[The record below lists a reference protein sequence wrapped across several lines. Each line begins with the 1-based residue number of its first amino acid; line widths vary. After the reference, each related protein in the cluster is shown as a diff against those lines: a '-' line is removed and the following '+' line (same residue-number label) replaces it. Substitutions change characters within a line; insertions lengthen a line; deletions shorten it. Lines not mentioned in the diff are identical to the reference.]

1 MKNLFARFQRKD
13 TESAAA
19 PTAPPESSK
28 EKAAPIEP
36 ARLQTAV
43 ARAVKPSWHAPGAVF
58 PQKGKGTP
66 VPAERALAAEMFT
79 LRLGDFLDRI
89 PPELLDAGTPDRTT
103 PMPFD
108 LAALSERIGR
118 GETTIRLAEVYRRM
132 PDIFRTDKAIDQDC
146 TIPFPWK
153 KVLAMI
159 QEAKAG
165 AAAESGV
172 TRAGVDALALKFK
185 ARKLRQ
191 PVKTA
196 PVPAVAGEAEKAGPA
211 SRAETAPWEQQEP
224 LRLAATAAGELSP
237 AHAEALAQVTAE
249 RDVAVARMAEFDTE
263 YESMIGRTGELT
275 SERDAAVAR
284 VAELTAERDAA
295 LALAKPSAE
304 GSDAAAA
311 RVAEL
316 MAERDAAVA
325 RAEKLFADSEAAVAL
340 AAELTTERDA
350 AKSAA
355 AALATERDAAKAE
368 AATISGERD
377 AAVARGSALAAER
390 EALAA
395 QLAAMTAERE
405 AARARAAEP
414 TDESKTAAARVA
426 EITAERDAAV
436 ARTAKLFADSEASV
450 ALATE
455 LTDERNAA
463 QAQLA
468 ALHGQL
474 DAATAR
480 AHELT
485 AERDAAAA
493 RAAELLQKSE
503 VRAQAPEPAPAAADE
518 GAAIVGFRN
527 TIAALI
533 HERDELRAENLQL
546 AGPRTKR
553 HQRLFSGK
561 NAPVPPAPV
570 ELLPDVYSALF
581 PRSVRMQRGA
591 AIVVL
596 GLLALG
602 IVCQTTPEAGIAPSA
617 PAVEPAAPAL
627 AQTDAEEPGLAL
639 EAAPS
644 EDAAP
649 ALSSETPAE
658 ETADAAQP
666 AGRKTVTSRRAR

>member
-1 MKNLFARFQRKD
+1 MKKLFARFQRKD
-13 TESAAA
+13 PESAAA
-19 PTAPPESSK
+19 PATLPASSK

-43 ARAVKPSWHAPGAVF
+43 ARAVKPSWHAPGAAF
-58 PQKGKGTP
+58 PQKGKSVA

-89 PPELLDAGTPDRTT
+89 PPELLDAGTPDRTI

-118 GETTIRLAEVYRRM
+118 GETTIRLTEVYRRL

-196 PVPAVAGEAEKAGPA
+196 PVPAVAGEGEKAGV
-211 SRAETAPWEQQEP
+211 ETPPWERQGSADAP
-224 LRLAATAAGELSP
+224 LRLVAGEPVAAGALSP
-237 AHAEALAQVTAE
+237 ADAEALAQVTAE
-249 RDVAVARMAEFDTE
+249 RDVAVARMAEFDAE

-275 SERDAAVAR
+275 SERDTAVAR

-295 LALAKPSAE
+295 LALAKPPAE
-304 GSDAAAA
+304 GSKA
-311 RVAEL
+311 AEL
-316 MAERDAAVA
+316 TAERDAAVA
-325 RAEKLFADSEAAVAL
+325 RAEKLFADGEAAMAL

-355 AALATERDAAKAE
+355 AALAAERDAAKAE
-368 AATISGERD
+368 AAAISGERD
-377 AAVARGSALAAER
+377 AAVARGSALATER
-390 EALAA
+390 DAVAA
-395 QLAAMTAERE
+395 QLAAITAGRE
-405 AARARAAEP
+405 AALARAAEP

-426 EITAERDAAV
+426 EVIAERDAAV
-436 ARTAKLFADSEASV
+436 AQTAKLFADSEASV

-455 LTDERNAA
+455 LTAGRNAA

-468 ALHGQL
+468 ALNGQL

-480 AHELT
+480 ANELT
-485 AERDAAAA
+485 AERDAADA
-493 RAAELLQKSE
+493 RAAELLQKSAA
-503 VRAQAPEPAPAAADE
+503 RAQAPEPAPATVDE

-533 HERDELRAENLQL
+533 HERDELRAENLEL
-546 AGPRTKR
+546 AGKHTKR
-553 HQRLFSGK
+553 HQRFLSGK

-570 ELLPDVYSALF
+570 EMLPDVYSALF
-581 PRSVRMQRGA
+581 PQSLGMQRGA
-591 AIVVL
+591 AVVVL

-602 IVCQTTPEAGIAPSA
+602 ILSQTTHEVGTAPPA
-617 PAVEPAAPAL
+617 PAVAPAAPAPP
-627 AQTDAEEPGLAL
+627 QTAAEEPGLAL
-639 EAAPS
+639 EATAS

-658 ETADAAQP
+658 ETTDDAKP
-666 AGRKTVTSRRAR
+666 AGQKTVTSRRAR

>member
-36 ARLQTAV
+36 VRLQTAV
-43 ARAVKPSWHAPGAVF
+43 ARAVKPSWHAPGAAF

-132 PDIFRTDKAIDQDC
+132 PDIFRTDRAIDQDC

-340 AAELTTERDA
+340 AAELTTERDT

-355 AALATERDAAKAE
+355 AALAAERDVAKAE

-390 EALAA
+390 EALAT

-405 AARARAAEP
+405 AARACAAEP
-414 TDESKTAAARVA
+414 TDESKTEARMA
-426 EITAERDAAV
+426 EIIAERDAAA

-474 DAATAR
+474 EAATAR
-480 AHELT
+480 ASELT

-503 VRAQAPEPAPAAADE
+503 VCAQAPEPAPAAADE
-518 GAAIVGFRN
+518 GAVVVGFRN

-546 AGPRTKR
+546 AGQRTKR
-553 HQRLFSGK
+553 HLRLFAGK
-561 NAPVPPAPV
+561 NAPAPTAPV
-570 ELLPDVYSALF
+570 EMLPDVYSALF
-581 PRSVRMQRGA
+581 PRSVGMQRGA

-602 IVCQTTPEAGIAPSA
+602 VLSQTTHEVGTASPA
-617 PAVEPAAPAL
+617 PAAAPAAPAL
-627 AQTDAEEPGLAL
+627 AQTAAEEPGLAL

-644 EDAAP
+644 DDAVP
-649 ALSSETPAE
+649 AISLETPAE
-658 ETADAAQP
+658 ETTDAAQP

>member
-1 MKNLFARFQRKD
+1 MKKLFARFQRKD
-13 TESAAA
+13 PESAAA
-19 PTAPPESSK
+19 PGVLPASSK

-43 ARAVKPSWHAPGAVF
+43 ARAVKPSWHATGAAF
-58 PQKGKGTP
+58 PQKGKSAA
-66 VPAERALAAEMFT
+66 VPAERALAVEMFT

-89 PPELLDAGTPDRTT
+89 PPELLDAGTPDRTI

-118 GETTIRLAEVYRRM
+118 GETTIRLAEVYRRT

-153 KVLAMI
+153 KVLAML

-196 PVPAVAGEAEKAGPA
+196 PVPAVAGEVEKAG
-211 SRAETAPWEQQEP
+211 AETPPWEQQGSADAP
-224 LRLAATAAGELSP
+224 LRLVAREPAAAGALSP
-237 AHAEALAQVTAE
+237 ADAEELAQVTAE
-249 RDVAVARMAEFDTE
+249 RDVAVARMAEFDAE

-275 SERDAAVAR
+275 SERDAVVAR

-295 LALAKPSAE
+295 LALAKPPAE
-304 GSDAAAA
+304 ASEAAA

-316 MAERDAAVA
+316 TAERDAAVA
-325 RAEKLFADSEAAVAL
+325 RAEKFFADGEAAMAL

-368 AATISGERD
+368 AAAISGERD

-390 EALAA
+390 DAVAA
-395 QLAAMTAERE
+395 QLAAISAERE
-405 AARARAAEP
+405 AALARAAEP

-426 EITAERDAAV
+426 EIIAARDAAV
-436 ARTAKLFADSEASV
+436 AQTAKLFADSEASV

-455 LTDERNAA
+455 LTAERNAA
-463 QAQLA
+463 QAQLT
-468 ALHGQL
+468 ALHGQVA
-474 DAATAR
+474 AATAR
-480 AHELT
+480 ANELT
-485 AERDAAAA
+485 AERDAATA
-493 RAAELLQKSE
+493 RAAELLQKSAA
-503 VRAQAPEPAPAAADE
+503 RAQAPEPVPATVDE
-518 GAAIVGFRN
+518 GATIVGFRN
-527 TIAALI
+527 TIAALV
-533 HERDELRAENLQL
+533 HERDELRAENLEL
-546 AGPRTKR
+546 AGKHTKR
-553 HQRLFSGK
+553 HLRFLSGK

-570 ELLPDVYSALF
+570 EMLPDVYSALF
-581 PRSVRMQRGA
+581 PRSLGMQRGA
-591 AIVVL
+591 AVVVL

-602 IVCQTTPEAGIAPSA
+602 ILSQTTHEVGTAP
-617 PAVEPAAPAL
+617 PAPAL
-627 AQTDAEEPGLAL
+627 AQTAAEEPGLAL
-639 EAAPS
+639 EATAS

-658 ETADAAQP
+658 ETTDDAKP
-666 AGRKTVTSRRAR
+666 AGQKTVTSRRAR